1 MEPAL
6 SEERRDYRSRGTIII
21 TMNPDSERVAQVEE
35 IQGIYGPFTFP
46 ETLLQRIWFRREFAA
61 CGLRTQ
67 EGARLEILD
76 TGRWNHLGGPDFR
89 DARLLID
96 GRETVGD
103 VELHLHARDWQ
114 AHGHA
119 ADEEYDRVVLHVVL
133 FPTPAAM
140 TATRGAG
147 GRAIPLFVLLP
158 WLHHDLEE
166 YAAEAAVE
174 NLAGRPAS
182 QLGEWLDDLPAGRA
196 GAELAARAG
205 RRWRAKVHFASTRLR
220 KLGWTGACHHTA
232 LEVLGYRFNRAP
244 MLRVAGRWPLTAW
257 ADDPSGVAEAARISE
272 ETVWRRSGVRPVNR
286 PERRLAQ
293 YAEWVRRAPDWPE
306 RWAGLAGGLAGAA
319 ADCRGVSVAEARRRA
334 GLAALR
340 GRVGEAVC
348 GGALGGPRL
357 DTLICDGLL
366 PLWAARSGDDLGD
379 IWRVWYP
386 GDQPAELTG
395 HLRRLGLIGGRDCP
409 AAHGA
414 FQGLLDWLMERSGA

>member
-6 SEERRDYRSRGTIII
+6 SDHRRDLSPPVGTII
-21 TMNPDSERVAQVEE
+21 MNPNPERVAQVEE

-46 ETLLQRIWFRREFAA
+46 ETLLQKIWCRREFATV
-61 CGLRTQ
+61 GLKTQ
-67 EGARLEILD
+67 DGARLEVLD
-76 TGRWNHLGGPDFR
+76 SGRWNHLGGPDFR

-103 VELHLHARDWQ
+103 VELHLHARDWH

-119 ADEEYDRVVLHVVL
+119 ADEAYDRVVLHVVL
-133 FPTPAAM
+133 FPPPAAM
-140 TATRGAG
+140 AATRGAG
-147 GRAIPLFVLLP
+147 GRTIPLLVLLP

-182 QLGEWLDDLPAGRA
+182 QLGDWLDDLPAGRA
-196 GAELAARAG
+196 GPELAARAE

-220 KLGWTGACHHTA
+220 KLGWTEACHHTA

-244 MLRVAGRWPLTAW
+244 MLRVAGRWPLAVW
-257 ADDPSGVAEAARISE
+257 ADDPAGVAEAARISE
-272 ETVWRRSGVRPVNR
+272 EAAWRRSGVRPVNR

-293 YAEWVRRAPDWPE
+293 YAEWVRNGPEWPE
-306 RWAGLAGGLAGAA
+306 RWAGLARGLADAA
-319 ADCRGVSVAEARRRA
+319 AGCRGVSVAEARRRA
-334 GLAALR
+334 GLPALR
-340 GRVGEAVC
+340 GRVGESVC
-348 GGALGGPRL
+348 GGVLGGPRL

-366 PLWAARSGDDLGD
+366 PLWAARSGDEIGD
-379 IWRVWYP
+379 VWRAWYP
-386 GDQPAELTG
+386 GDQPAELNG
-395 HLRRLGLIGGRDCP
+395 HLRRLGLIGGRGRP

-414 FQGLLDWLMERSGA
+414 FQGLLDWLMERSGV